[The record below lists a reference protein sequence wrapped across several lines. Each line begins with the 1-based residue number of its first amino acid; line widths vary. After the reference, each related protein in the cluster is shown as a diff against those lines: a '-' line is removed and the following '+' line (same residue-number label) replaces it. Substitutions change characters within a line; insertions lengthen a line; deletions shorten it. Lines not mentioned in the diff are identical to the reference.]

1 MAYGP
6 IQSKTYIR
14 EIIQPLQVSVV
25 VVSLGSASLNCLLYV
40 WRHPIP
46 VFKHCVYYSSNCRVG
61 SKVITIWSDEV
72 WQLYGLHK
80 SNQDKRRVRYRLVL
94 CTPYLYP
101 PPFSLPLSTTKQH
114 HPHGQR
120 KHLFSH
126 EGFHYI
132 SWSFPYKRV
141 SWSVLKFSL
150 HRSIPYLDK
159 EEMQP
164 GWWGEAR
171 QGGQGGQ
178 GGPHWHW
185 VQVHISQ
192 ALNTLNFKFHY
203 VHGKDCILH
212 TKHFIMQT
220 AHQGCR
226 KVGLLG

>member
-1 MAYGP
+1 MAF
-6 IQSKTYIR
+6 
-14 EIIQPLQVSVV
+14 
-25 VVSLGSASLNCLLYV
+25 A
-40 WRHPIP
+40 
-46 VFKHCVYYSSNCRVG
+46 
-61 SKVITIWSDEV
+61 KVT
-72 WQLYGLHK
+72 
-80 SNQDKRRVRYRLVL
+80 KRRVRYLLVL
-94 CTPYLYP
+94 CTLYLYP
-101 PPFSLPLSTTKQH
+101 PPFSLPLSTTKQQ

-120 KHLFSH
+120 KHPFSH
-126 EGFHYI
+126 EGFHCI
-132 SWSFPYKRV
+132 SWSFPYIGV
-141 SWSVLKFSL
+141 SWSVLKFFL

-159 EEMQP
+159 EEVES

-203 VHGKDCILH
+203 VHWKDCILH

-226 KVGLLG
+226 KVALLGYPSPTNKKSSCKEKNFTIQMWVPSNICCQLKIASKQNTSLHSNMSARHE